1 MIYQLVSSTETA
13 TLNVFLASV
22 RVQVAKVH
30 MSESNLWQGRG
41 HREQDSKQTERILK
55 TWRKLTE
62 TTTQKWAE
70 PTCSCKSMH

>member
-30 MSESNLWQGRG
+30 MSESNRWQGRG
-41 HREQDSKQTERILK
+41 HKEQDSKQNRKDLK
-55 TWRKLTE
+55 NMGE
-62 TTTQKWAE
+62 N
-70 PTCSCKSMH
+70 